1 MRSKINTLMVFAL
14 LLVGVALSVASAQQ
28 SGSST
33 RTSVHVNNDDWVM
46 NRRENGRELRIRIK
60 GKPEFTDDY
69 SDLKALPAGGSLRVE
84 ETRGSTTRKLEIE
97 TDASGNQRR
106 SYYVQGK
113 AHEFDSEA
121 RQWLSVLLLEM
132 VRQSGFDAER
142 RVGRIFAQGG
152 AGAVLDEVSRINSD
166 YAKRVYL
173 RELMAN
179 HQIDSVAA
187 QRVVQIAARE
197 MSSDHEKRQV
207 LARVAEKHLDDQK
220 VLSEFIAAIAT
231 INSDY
236 ERGQTLAAVL
246 KRGSLTADQ
255 LKSVLQSVAGISS
268 DYEKAQALIR
278 IANAYP
284 AEAAAQPAFFDAVG
298 GINSDYEHS
307 RVLLALLR
315 GKPSGEALKLAL
327 KSTASISSDYEKARV
342 LLQVAALGKDDEEIR
357 RALVEAS
364 KSISSD
370 YERGR
375 VLSAAFR

>member
-1 MRSKINTLMVFAL
+1 MRSKVNTLMVFAL
-14 LLVGVALSVASAQQ
+14 LLAGVALSVASAQQ
-28 SGSST
+28 ADRST
-33 RTSVHVNNDDWVM
+33 RKSVRVNDDDWMM
-46 NRRENGRELRIRIK
+46 NWRENGRERRIRFK
-60 GKPEFTDDY
+60 GKVEFTDDY
-69 SDLKALPAGGSLRVE
+69 SDIKTLSPGGSAHLE
-84 ETRGSTTRKLEIE
+84 ETRGGVTRKLEVE

-106 SYYVQGK
+106 SYFVQGK
-113 AHEFDSEA
+113 AHGFDSEA
-121 RQWLSVLLLEM
+121 RQWLSALLLEM

-142 RVGRIFAQGG
+142 RVARMFAQGG

-179 HQIDSVAA
+179 HSIDSSAA

-197 MSSDHEKRQV
+197 MSSDYEKRQV

-220 VLSEFIAAIAT
+220 VLSDFIAAIAT
-231 INSDY
+231 ISSDY

-246 KRGSLTADQ
+246 KRSSLTADQ
-255 LKSVLQSVAGISS
+255 LKNVLQSVAGISS

-284 AEAAAQPAFFDAVG
+284 AEAASLPAFFDAVN

-327 KSTASISSDYEKARV
+327 KSTANISSDYEKARV

-375 VLSAAFR
+375 VLSAAFK

>member
-1 MRSKINTLMVFAL
+1 MRSKINTWMISAL
-14 LLVGVALSVASAQQ
+14 LLAGVALSVAYAQQ
-28 SGSST
+28 SSGST
-33 RTSVHVNNDDWVM
+33 RTSVHVNNDEWVM
-46 NRRENGRELRIRIK
+46 NRRDGGRELRIRIK

-69 SDLKALPAGGSLRVE
+69 GDIKSLPAGGSLHVE
-84 ETRGSTTRKLEIE
+84 ETRGSVTRKLEIE
-97 TDASGNQRR
+97 TDASGNPRR
-106 SYYVQGK
+106 SYFVQGK
-113 AHEFDSEA
+113 AHDFDSEA

-142 RVGRIFAQGG
+142 RVARIFAQGG
-152 AGAVLDEVSRINSD
+152 AVAVLDEVSRINGD

-173 RELMAN
+173 RELMTN
-179 HQIDSVAA
+179 HQIDSASA

-197 MSSDHEKRQV
+197 MSSDYEKRQV

-220 VLSEFIAAIAT
+220 VLSQFIAAIAT

-284 AEAAAQPAFFDAVG
+284 AEAAAQPAFFDAVN

-315 GKPSGEALKLAL
+315 GKPGGDALKLAL
-327 KSTASISSDYEKARV
+327 KSTANISSDYEKARV
-342 LLQVAALGKDDEEIR
+342 LLQVAALSRDDEEIR

-364 KSISSD
+364 KSINSD